1 MIVQT
6 QNIQF
11 FKLLHKGLFLFLAN
25 KEMLIVN
32 KKLHLQQKV
41 ASATKIVPI
50 ILIDKEGRE
59 VTSCAVDVV
68 TDKAAAPYFLRT
80 SGSTCDTVAGYW
92 RPWD

>member
-32 KKLHLQQKV
+32 KKLHLQHLQTWQAKV
-41 ASATKIVPI
+41 D
-50 ILIDKEGRE
+50 LFRE
-59 VTSCAVDVV
+59 
-68 TDKAAAPYFLRT
+68 KGLL
-80 SGSTCDTVAGYW
+80 
-92 RPWD
+92 

>member
-32 KKLHLQQKV
+32 KKLHLHT
-41 ASATKIVPI
+41 AS
-50 ILIDKEGRE
+50 
-59 VTSCAVDVV
+59 
-68 TDKAAAPYFLRT
+68 TDL
-80 SGSTCDTVAGYW
+80 AG
-92 RPWD
+92 